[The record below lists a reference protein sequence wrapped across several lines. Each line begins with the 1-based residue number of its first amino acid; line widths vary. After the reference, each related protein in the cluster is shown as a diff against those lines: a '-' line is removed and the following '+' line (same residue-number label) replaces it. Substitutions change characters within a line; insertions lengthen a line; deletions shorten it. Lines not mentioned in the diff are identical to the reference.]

1 MKKRTSNAATYAKT
15 GREYYRLHERATA
28 QRRAA
33 WTIAVLVVF
42 IVAVVIVR
50 EVAR

>member
-1 MKKRTSNAATYAKT
+1 MKRSESKVGTFGNT
-15 GREYYRLHERATA
+15 GREYYRLHERAAA
-28 QRRAA
+28 QRRAV
-33 WTIAVLVVF
+33 WTITVLVVF